1 MAWQISKDGRVD
13 RLVVFRAMAD
23 GTTVPIGELLF
34 EGGGRVRQSR
44 FRYAG
49 SWMKRPGRV
58 AIDPVG
64 LPLLSSSAPTS
75 STPHEVPLAFYDAG
89 PDGWGKRVIDA
100 NYPGLTIGMGE
111 YLALGG
117 PNRTGDLLFGPTPD
131 GPATWCPDGFP
142 VDIPGE
148 AELGDLL
155 EAAMTHDD
163 GIPNEKQLR
172 LLLHSSADT
181 GGARPKARIRQ
192 GGREWIA
199 KFPASGDRFDN
210 PRTEAAC
217 LDIARAAG
225 MAIPDHEL
233 LSVRGKS
240 VLLVRRFDRGK
251 NGIRHGY
258 ISVGTLL
265 QQPPADY
272 STRLTYLDIAIKAKA
287 IGIVGAHAEIFRRL
301 LVNSFVRN
309 TDDHLRNMGLIR
321 VGAEWQL
328 APGFDILPHFP
339 ANHVMAAVPGLS
351 NTPNL
356 HAHRNDPAWAF
367 STYLHFGLDKQ
378 AAAQIYDQV
387 ASAAQ
392 GIVKA
397 MDKAGIGDSDRV
409 ILRKLLGH
417 CHNPPAIA
425 DIEPIP
431 IARGRRK
438 TQKESEAHV

>member
-1 MAWQISKDGRVD
+1 
-13 RLVVFRAMAD
+13 MAD

-44 FRYAG
+44 FRYAA
-49 SWMKRPGRV
+49 SWMKRPDRM

-64 LPLLSSSAPTS
+64 LPLSSKSVSSAPY
-75 STPHEVPLAFYDAG
+75 EVPLAFYDSG
-89 PDGWGKRVIDA
+89 PDGWGKGVIDA

-117 PNRTGDLLFGPTPD
+117 TDRTGDLLFGPTPD
-131 GPATWCPDGFP
+131 GPAPWIPDGFSA
-142 VDIPGE
+142 DMPGE

-155 EAAMTHDD
+155 EAAMAYDE
-163 GIPNEKQLR
+163 GMPNTGHLR
-172 LLLHSSADT
+172 LLLHSSADN
-181 GGARPKARIRQ
+181 GGARPKARIRRD
-192 GGREWIA
+192 GREWIA
-199 KFPASGDRFDN
+199 KFPASGDPFDN
-210 PRTEAAC
+210 PRTEATC

-233 LSVRGKS
+233 LSVRGES
-240 VLLVRRFDRGK
+240 VLLVQRFDRGK

-265 QQPPADY
+265 KQTPDAY
-272 STRLTYLDIAIKAKA
+272 KTEKTYLDIAIHAAA

-378 AAAQIYDQV
+378 TALQIYDQV

-392 GIVKA
+392 DIVNA
-397 MDKAGIGDSDRV
+397 MDKAGIGDSDQEV
-409 ILRKLLGH
+409 LRELLSH
-417 CHNPPAIA
+417 CYNPPGIA

-431 IARGRRK
+431 VTRRRRTAR
-438 TQKESEAHV
+438 KEG